1 MADDSLQQVYQRITS
16 RIQEKQKQLAQI
28 EAQISLHQRET
39 RLAGLTK
46 RELEG
51 LGNSVPMYKSMGK
64 MFVQETKADLLAD
77 LEKTTTESATMLTAL
92 EKKQKFVKRELDDAT
107 GNLRDIVMSSQAAAA
122 RAK

>member
-1 MADDSLQQVYQRITS
+1 
-16 RIQEKQKQLAQI
+16 
-28 EAQISLHQRET
+28 T

-51 LGNSVPMYKSMGK
+51 LGSSVPMYKSMGK